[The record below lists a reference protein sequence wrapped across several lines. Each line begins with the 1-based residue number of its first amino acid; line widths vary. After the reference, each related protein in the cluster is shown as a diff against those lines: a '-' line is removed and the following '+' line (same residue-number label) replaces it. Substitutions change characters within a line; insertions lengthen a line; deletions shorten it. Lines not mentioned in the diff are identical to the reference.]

1 MQDEKTLIQNG
12 NAAAKL
18 LKDKSF
24 NKVLNVMVEHLFS
37 NFVNGTP
44 EAKEARD
51 SVYYQH
57 RALHDIVGTMQQ
69 MVAVRDEINQKNES
83 K

>member
-44 EAKEARD
+44 EDNEAREA
-51 SVYYQH
+51 VYYQH

-83 K
+83 N